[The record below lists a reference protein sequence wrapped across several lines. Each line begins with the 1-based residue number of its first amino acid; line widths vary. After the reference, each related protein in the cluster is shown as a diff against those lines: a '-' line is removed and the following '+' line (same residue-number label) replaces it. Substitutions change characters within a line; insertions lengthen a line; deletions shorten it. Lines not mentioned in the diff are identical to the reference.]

1 VSQLQTFRGVP
12 VPLHRALSLVALAF
26 MAACADPAAPNG
38 APDEI
43 RNLPRAL
50 TPAEAEIV
58 AASGAFAFD
67 LLREVNADWEDDNLF
82 ISPLSASMALGMT
95 MNGAAGT
102 TFDEMRQVLG
112 FGTRPL
118 PEINAGY
125 QGLIGMLRGLDPK
138 VTFQLANAIWYNRP
152 FEPFI
157 NESFLT
163 DVRNWFEAEVDA
175 ADMGTQESVQTI
187 NDWAKEQTNGKI
199 DKVID
204 DTRDLVMLLA
214 NAIYFKGDWRDQFD
228 KSKTRPAPF
237 TTLANGEVQVPT
249 MERNGPLLH
258 GSLENAAVFELPY
271 GGNAFA
277 MTILLPNE
285 GVDVNDFVASLSP
298 VRWQQATAH
307 LVERENV
314 IHLPKFTLAWKDT
327 LNAPLQRLGMQSA
340 FVEGQAD
347 FTNLSQA
354 RGRDL
359 FVSFVRQDAFVDVN
373 EEGTEAA
380 AVTTV
385 GIVETSAP
393 LPAKIDRPFVFA
405 IRERLSGT
413 ILFVGKIVDPRG

>member
-1 VSQLQTFRGVP
+1 VSQQQTFQESFVTVLRV
-12 VPLHRALSLVALAF
+12 LSLATVVVL
-26 MAACADPAAPNG
+26 AACADPAAPNG

-43 RNLPRAL
+43 RSLPRAL

-58 AASGAFAFD
+58 AATGAFAFG
-67 LLREVNADWEDDNLF
+67 LLREVNADWRDDNLF

-102 TFDEMRQVLG
+102 TFEEMRQMLG

-118 PEINAGY
+118 VEINAGY

-138 VTFQLANAIWYNRP
+138 VTFQLANAIWYDRP
-152 FEPFI
+152 FEPYI
-157 NESFLT
+157 NPPFLSE
-163 DVRNWFEAEVDA
+163 VRQWFDAEVDA
-175 ADMGTQESVQTI
+175 ADMGTPESVQTI

-228 KSKTRPAPF
+228 KSKTSPAPF
-237 TTLANGEVQVPT
+237 TTLGSGEVQVPT
-249 MERNGPLLH
+249 MERDGPLLH
-258 GSLENAAVFELPY
+258 GSLDNAVVYELPY

-285 GVDVNDFVASLSP
+285 GVDVNDFVASLTSA
-298 VRWQQATAH
+298 RWQQATAQ
-307 LVERENV
+307 LFERPNV
-314 IHLPKFTLAWKDT
+314 IHLPKFTLEWKDT

-340 FVEGQAD
+340 FVPNQAD
-347 FTNLSQA
+347 FTNLSQS

-359 FVSFVRQDAFVDVN
+359 YVSFVRQDAFVDVN

-385 GIVETSAP
+385 GVVETSAP
-393 LPAKIDRPFVFA
+393 LPARIDRPFVFA